1 MKILLTGDKGYIGTV
16 LSAKLRRLGHFVIGM
31 DTGLFADCTMG
42 DIKDEELAHFDMD
55 IRDVW
60 VGSLKGFDAIIHL
73 AALSNDQMGDIEE
86 RLTREINFDATEN
99 LAVCAKAAGIRKFI
113 FASSCSVYGD
123 GSGEDWCSE
132 DGKTNPLTAYAKSK
146 LDSEKALLSLKDEN
160 FCPVILRNA
169 TVYGFSPRLRNDL
182 VVNAMTSNAFTTENL
197 KVFGDGSLYRPLIH
211 VDDLSNAFIIALESD
226 EGIVSGEV
234 INVGFTKENWQIG
247 NIANLVKSVLIG
259 TEIEH
264 VSQVGD
270 TRNYRVNFDKIQT
283 IFPNFIQTKTVE
295 DSILE
300 LVETFERL
308 ECVREMNFTLDDLT
322 GRRYVRLKQLKYL
335 MGVGRLDNNLRWTI

>member
-1 MKILLTGDKGYIGTV
+1 
-16 LSAKLRRLGHFVIGM
+16 LR
-31 DTGLFADCTMG
+31 
-42 DIKDEELAHFDMD
+42 
-55 IRDVW
+55 
-60 VGSLKGFDAIIHL
+60 GFDTIIHL

-169 TVYGFSPRLRNDL
+169 TVYGFSLRLRTDL
-182 VVNAMTSNAFTTENL
+182 VVNTMATHAFTTGRL
-197 KVFGDGSLYRPLIH
+197 KVFGDGTLYRPLIH
-211 VDDLSNAFIIALESD
+211 VDDLSNAFSMVLAADESVV
-226 EGIVSGEV
+226 GGEI
-234 INVGFTKENWQIG
+234 INVGFTKENWQIE
-247 NIANLVKSVLIG
+247 NIANLVKSTLTG

-264 VSQVGD
+264 VPQVGD
-270 TRNYRVNFDKIQT
+270 IRNYRVNFDKIQT
-283 IFPNFIQTKTVE
+283 MFPEFTQTKTVE
-295 DSILE
+295 DGILE
-300 LVETFERL
+300 LIETFEYL
-308 ECVREMNFTLDDLT
+308 ECVRERNFTLDDLT
-322 GRRYVRLKQLKYL
+322 GRRYVRLKQLKHL
-335 MGVGRLDNNLRWTI
+335 MDAGMVDNDLRWTT